1 VYANAFPPTPKDAK
15 ANATLDE
22 IRADLTPQNYLGWAE
37 RWVGKGA
44 GIVAVAA
51 ASRRNISLRW
61 RRGWADSLSCQQVL

>member
-44 GIVAVAA
+44 GIVGGCCGITPEHIAA
-51 ASRRNISLRW
+51 LAARL
-61 RRGWADSLSCQQVL
+61 G